1 MWTIQIKIQ
10 RMPHCKSLLLF
21 LDRRQNTGTDP
32 RTSRARGAPPQTVSM
47 CSQTDLQN
55 GVAAYFLSM
64 LRARHHA
71 DRPSSIPFY
80 KAPDYTLLHNAVSRG
95 FSPAGS
101 MQPGW
106 FLNNWEGQLQSHH
119 LEYSCLPLLYTKVA
133 FATKNGSLPKC
144 QWHQCIKVQTIFL

>member
-1 MWTIQIKIQ
+1 
-10 RMPHCKSLLLF
+10 MPHCKSLLLF

-106 FLNNWEGQLQSHH
+106 FLNNWEGQLQALIQCHH
-119 LEYSCLPLLYTKVA
+119 LEYGCLPLFYTKVA
-133 FATKNGSLPKC
+133 FAVPRMEAC
-144 QWHQCIKVQTIFL
+144 QSANDINA